1 MKRKLALCAAVLVA
15 GFFAGTS
22 TADAAAG
29 DRRGNVAQRSTPAR
43 PAVSSSAIRPASASR
58 TAQGNSRNYAVTGRS
73 MASRSAG
80 RGGRYY
86 GGGGGIS
93 CVPYARSATGMDI
106 SGNGGQW
113 WYNAAGLYAR
123 GQRPEPGSVLAMPSS
138 GGMRAGHVAVVERV
152 VSPRE
157 ITIHHANW
165 GGPGIRRGSVMR
177 GVSVVDVSDR
187 NDWSVVR
194 VQAGH
199 DNSTFGRVY
208 PVQGFIY
215 NRPDSAAGGMLAASQ
230 PRSRNV
236 GVLQQGRYATMDD
249 LRGRYEELAA
259 APASSSPHA
268 QQHMDLTRTG
278 MSWGR

>member
-1 MKRKLALCAAVLVA
+1 MKRKLVLCAAILVA
-15 GFFAGTS
+15 GFFAGTNE
-22 TADAAAG
+22 ADAAAG
-29 DRRGNVAQRSTPAR
+29 DRRGSVAQRSTPVRAT
-43 PAVSSSAIRPASASR
+43 AASSAIRPASTSR
-58 TAQGNSRNYAVTGRS
+58 SAHGNTRHYAVTGRS
-73 MASRSAG
+73 MARHAG

-86 GGGGGIS
+86 GGGGGGIS
-93 CVPYARSATGMDI
+93 CVPYARSATGMEI

-123 GQRPEPGSVLAMPSS
+123 GQRPEPGSILAMPSS

-187 NDWSVVR
+187 NDWSAVR
-194 VQAGH
+194 VQVGN
-199 DNSTFGRVY
+199 DNDTFGRVY

-215 NRPDSAAGGMLAASQ
+215 NRPDGAAGGMLAASQ
-230 PRSRNV
+230 PRGRNI
-236 GVLQQGRYATMDD
+236 GVLQQGRYATMTD

-259 APASSSPHA
+259 APASTSPHA
-268 QQHMDLTRTG
+268 QQHLDLTRTG